1 MAYDLS
7 ELKNELTILIENLD
21 RVMAYEDNNDISEEL
36 RSRIKAPLED
46 IQTQLGQLEDEI
58 EDGIYEKDAPMYYD
72 DERDE
77 DDGEDE
83 NYYY

>member
-1 MAYDLS
+1 MAYDID
-7 ELKNELTILIENLD
+7 ELKNELEVLIENTERL
-21 RVMAYEDNNDISEEL
+21 MAYEANDDISEEI

-77 DDGEDE
+77 DDEDYE
-83 NYYY
+83 NGYY